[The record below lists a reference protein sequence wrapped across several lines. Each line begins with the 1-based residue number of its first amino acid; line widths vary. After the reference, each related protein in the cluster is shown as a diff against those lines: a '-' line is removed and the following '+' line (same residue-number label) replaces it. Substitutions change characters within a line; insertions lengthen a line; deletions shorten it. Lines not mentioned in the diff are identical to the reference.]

1 VEKRML
7 ENTKPLT
14 FFEIIP
20 SAEKCVCLVNL
31 DLVKE
36 ENHLGVIGYIQL
48 KVDEFFDAKNIK
60 KRIFTHPNGSPA
72 HCYFVG
78 EKNIFQRILSNG
90 YMVITLS
97 YFDFHGELMTI
108 ITSAVSSFIH
118 AETFKFPG
126 N

>member
-1 VEKRML
+1 ML

-20 SAEKCVCLVNL
+20 SAEKCICLVNL

-36 ENHLGVIGYIQL
+36 ENHLGLIGYIQL

-78 EKNIFQRILSNG
+78 EKNIFQRILSND

-97 YFDFHGELMTI
+97 YSDFHKDLLGI
-108 ITSAVSSFIH
+108 VASAASSFVFP
-118 AETFKFPG
+118 ETFKPLEK
-126 N
+126 